1 MLGGHESISYRLTES
16 TNVAQPDIICLPTCN
31 TLHTCFAAQPGNARQ
46 SFWHLICGAFDP
58 GRQGE
63 LVAAYQKSD
72 LRRENE
78 QQLQLYR

>member
-1 MLGGHESISYRLTES
+1 MLVDL
-16 TNVAQPDIICLPTCN
+16 
-31 TLHTCFAAQPGNARQ
+31 
-46 SFWHLICGAFDP
+46 

-78 QQLQLYR
+78 QQLQMYR